1 MSKERNI
8 ILVDC
13 FNTIFLRKQ
22 SPNDVLYSWT
32 EKVGEKY
39 LVEPAFIYNLFRKYR
54 IKLCKKQFFTNGETE
69 FEFDKALELLAKHLN
84 LKLKKKFDLE
94 NFVANTKALYIE
106 TEQEN
111 FYLNENVI
119 NLLNKFKLEGKK
131 IYLVSDFFCSNDV
144 ILKWFKHFEIDNLFT
159 KLFVSC
165 DYKKTKF
172 SGKLYRQVIKE
183 LNESPRK
190 MMMIGD
196 NKYSD
201 IFKARI
207 RGIKAMHINTKYE
220 KSSKDLKTKLKFGN
234 NKLYFDEL
242 FSKYGKN
249 YNYSNYAFPLYI
261 FTKRLYE
268 NLRAEN
274 KKHVFFLSR
283 EGQFLKKLFDKYC
296 EVLKIRGGIDNE
308 YNITSHYLYAS
319 RNSLQAGT
327 LKPLEEETFKYVF
340 KSAMFG
346 LSIRNF
352 LITLTFTDVQIEE
365 IAKSLKLNIDKVTR
379 NFKNSKQFKA
389 LKQNK
394 LFQEIYEKKR
404 LDQTSA
410 FKLYME
416 SFGVDFYEE
425 GLTIVDIG
433 FNGTMQA
440 LFNNFFN
447 GKVKIKGYYIGSLKK
462 GSENSVKYGLLYDKY
477 NKKQLGNSIN
487 YHNKHYYEQ
496 ICRADHSRVDNYE
509 IIDGKPIVIFDKKID
524 ENKVYQEFIKPLQEQ
539 ILDKFEK
546 IANKDYLALSNIEAE
561 GTKYYYKL
569 VVKKSKQ
576 DVDWL
581 IKSQDCYHDNFA
593 VIGYSMKQFKRN
605 LRRVGFKIW
614 DLGFIVKSYIKAHN
628 LRYKL

>member
-39 LVEPAFIYNLFRKYR
+39 LIEPAFIYNLFRKYR

-94 NFVANTKALYIE
+94 NFVAIAKALYIE

-249 YNYSNYAFPLYI
+249 YNYSNYAFPLYV

-296 EVLKIRGGIDNE
+296 EVLKIRGG
-308 YNITSHYLYAS
+308 
-319 RNSLQAGT
+319 G
-327 LKPLEEETFKYVF
+327 
-340 KSAMFG
+340 
-346 LSIRNF
+346 
-352 LITLTFTDVQIEE
+352 
-365 IAKSLKLNIDKVTR
+365 
-379 NFKNSKQFKA
+379 
-389 LKQNK
+389 
-394 LFQEIYEKKR
+394 
-404 LDQTSA
+404 
-410 FKLYME
+410 
-416 SFGVDFYEE
+416 
-425 GLTIVDIG
+425 
-433 FNGTMQA
+433 
-440 LFNNFFN
+440 
-447 GKVKIKGYYIGSLKK
+447 
-462 GSENSVKYGLLYDKY
+462 
-477 NKKQLGNSIN
+477 
-487 YHNKHYYEQ
+487 
-496 ICRADHSRVDNYE
+496 
-509 IIDGKPIVIFDKKID
+509 
-524 ENKVYQEFIKPLQEQ
+524 
-539 ILDKFEK
+539 
-546 IANKDYLALSNIEAE
+546 
-561 GTKYYYKL
+561 
-569 VVKKSKQ
+569 
-576 DVDWL
+576 
-581 IKSQDCYHDNFA
+581 
-593 VIGYSMKQFKRN
+593 
-605 LRRVGFKIW
+605 
-614 DLGFIVKSYIKAHN
+614 
-628 LRYKL
+628 